1 VLIRLDDGSMVEG
14 IADLA
19 FMEHDVW
26 VVVDFETDAEI
37 ARRLDE
43 YRAQLG
49 LYIRGIR
56 ASTRRSARGVLLCV
70 QGEQFCSLTSVI
82 YAQQS
87 PAASAS

>member
-1 VLIRLDDGSMVEG
+1 MLIRLDDGSMVEG

-26 VVVDFETDAEI
+26 VVVDFKTDAEI

-70 QGEQFCSLTSVI
+70 
-82 YAQQS
+82 
-87 PAASAS
+87 